1 MGKSDVLNEFK
12 QRKAVVEAQARDQQ
26 DEKRSRRAKRSRE
39 MQERTSRA
47 VAQGS
52 DELAQ
57 KLSEMEAW
65 GQLETPEF
73 GDYCAKHSASR
84 FFTSA
89 DPVETFNALVEAI
102 QKKSKEDGGEWAIS
116 EDKLKVKYS
125 VNMKTEYE
133 EEEEEEAKTPAEE
146 SVKVAVSATVCKV
159 DEHLWCLDFVL
170 KEGPR
175 ETFLEHFD
183 QLRTG
188 TVLADYNNATYEQ

>member
-1 MGKSDVLNEFK
+1 
-12 QRKAVVEAQARDQQ
+12 
-26 DEKRSRRAKRSRE
+26 

-57 KLSEMEAW
+57 KLSDLEAW

-73 GDYCAKHSASR
+73 GDYCAKQSVSR

-89 DPVETFNALVEAI
+89 DPVETFNALVEAVE
-102 QKKSKEDGGEWAIS
+102 KKMKEDGGEMAIS
-116 EDKLKVKYS
+116 EDKLKLRYW
-125 VNMKTEYE
+125 VNIKTEYE
-133 EEEEEEAKTPAEE
+133 EDEEEEAKVPAEE
-146 SVKVAVSATVCKV
+146 SIKIGVSATVCKV
-159 DEHLWCLDFVL
+159 DEHKWCLDFAL

-183 QLRTG
+183 QLTTG